1 MQGDIAQL
9 LGSPGG
15 KTRAPTCAALR
26 PSACTPLG
34 QRRRPPQRGI
44 RSARLTAVP
53 CRPFHIT
60 ETQSRLPRRPGGAPL
75 RSGGLARRDR
85 LGQQPHLLID
95 NLPESILRPF
105 DCLGP
110 VHCTEMAAC
119 KQILTCRYV
128 STSPSSSSAR
138 STLSTAETH
147 RSA

>member
-9 LGSPGG
+9 LGSPSG
-15 KTRAPTCAALR
+15 KTQAPTCGAIHR
-26 PSACTPLG
+26 SACMRLA
-34 QRRRPPQRGI
+34 QRRRPPQRRI
-44 RSARLTAVP
+44 RLARP
-53 CRPFHIT
+53 CLPFHLK

-75 RSGGLARRDR
+75 RSGGLGRRDH
-85 LGQQPHLLID
+85 LGQQPHLLVG

-110 VHCTEMAAC
+110 VHSAERAAC
-119 KQILTCRYV
+119 KQSLACRYV